1 MKPSEPGWSRG
12 GVGMMWRRDQRI
24 IIEHVRNPNS
34 IWKRKYRPDVSHFI
48 RYITALRILVDP
60 DEA

>member
-1 MKPSEPGWSRG
+1 MKPSEPGWSRA
-12 GVGMMWRRDQRI
+12 GVGMKWSRDQI
-24 IIEHVRNPNS
+24 YNHVRNPNS